1 MRGIVVEEPGG
12 PALVVDDLEVEEP
25 RGGEVLVKIEHCALC
40 HSDVTVQNSA
50 TAGHPV
56 ALGHEAAGRVEALG
70 SGVSG
75 ISVGDPVVLAVA
87 PACGLCAFS
96 VRGEASLC
104 VQTSVVLRGVFPDG
118 SSRLTRQGELVR
130 RGVGLGAFAE
140 RIVVSRSAVVVVDP
154 DTPLH
159 LACVLGC
166 GVGTGLGAVLNTAAV
181 KPGGSMFVAGLGG
194 VGMAAVL
201 GGVVAGA
208 ARIIVSD
215 PVAERRE
222 LALEL
227 GATSALDPNTD
238 DIVAKT
244 IELNGRGV
252 DDAFE
257 MTGRPEI
264 LSSLIQVV
272 RPGGAVTLVG
282 VPEQMA
288 TAYTIDR
295 AALFIMTEKTLRG
308 CVYGSSN
315 AHRDI
320 PLYLDLWKAGR
331 LDLESLVTA
340 RRPLEEIDTA
350 LDDLHAGRGV
360 RTVLDI

>member
-1 MRGIVVEEPGG
+1 MRGVVVEEPGG

-25 RGGEVLVKIEHCALC
+25 RAGEVLVRVEHCALC
-40 HSDVTVQNSA
+40 HSDVTIQNSA

-70 SGVSG
+70 PGVTDVS
-75 ISVGDPVVLAVA
+75 IGDTVVLAVA
-87 PACGLCAFS
+87 PSCGVCFYCT
-96 VRGEASLC
+96 RGEPSLC
-104 VQTSVVLRGVFPDG
+104 VESSVALRGVFPDG
-118 SSRLTRQGELVR
+118 SSRITRRGELVR
-130 RGVGLGAFAE
+130 RSVGLGAFAE
-140 RIVVSRSAVVVVDP
+140 QVVVSRSAVVVVDP

-181 KPGGSMFVAGLGG
+181 KPGGSMLVAGLGG

-208 ARIIVSD
+208 ACIIVSD
-215 PVAERRE
+215 PVPERRQ
-222 LALEL
+222 LALDL
-227 GATSALDPNTD
+227 GATTSFDPTTD
-238 DIVAKT
+238 DIVKAT
-244 IELNGRGV
+244 MELTGNGV
-252 DDAFE
+252 DDAFD
-257 MTGRPEI
+257 MTGRPDVV
-264 LSSLIQVV
+264 SSLIRAV

-282 VPEQMA
+282 VPDQISDS
-288 TAYTIDR
+288 YTIDR
-295 AALFIMTEKTLRG
+295 ASLFVMAGKTIRG

-320 PLYLDLWKAGR
+320 PRYLDLWRTGR
-331 LDLESLVTA
+331 LDLERLVTA
-340 RRPLEEIDTA
+340 RRPLDEIDVA
-350 LDDLHAGRGV
+350 LADLHAGRGV